1 MHKEKAYP
9 SNNTSIL
16 NSYGFIIALAILL
29 LNDFILKD
37 LYGNWLTGK
46 LSDFAGLFAFSLFFI
61 AFFPKHKQTVLY
73 ATGILFIFWKSPFS
87 QPYINFWNNLS
98 IFSIQR
104 VVDYTDFIALLM
116 LPLAGLY
123 AKIVPKAP
131 ELKLNPILPILVACF
146 AFVATSYHSNVKV
159 DKTYTYPFSK
169 DSLETLINTRLI
181 DSVYA
186 DFKPD
191 SMATNPDTIRLNVLS
206 NFCFHDLKVYVSILE
221 TREKNVQ
228 VKLLSIIHR
237 CPSKKR
243 DKSRLV
249 EELERTVFNQLR
261 R

>member
-1 MHKEKAYP
+1 MENKH
-9 SNNTSIL
+9 IF
-16 NSYGFIIALAILL
+16 NSYGFNIALAILL
-29 LNDFILKD
+29 LNDFILKG

-46 LSDFAGLFAFSLFFI
+46 LSDFAGLFVFSLFFM
-61 AFFPKHKQTVLY
+61 AFFPKHRQIVLY

-87 QPYINFWNNLS
+87 QPSINFWNNLS

-104 VVDYTDFIALLM
+104 VVDYADLFALLM

-123 AKIVPKAP
+123 SKTVSKVPA
-131 ELKLNPILPILVACF
+131 LKFNPILPMLVACF
-146 AFVATSYHSNVKV
+146 ACVATSYHSNVKV
-159 DKTYTYPFSK
+159 DKTYIYPFSK
-169 DSLETLINTRLI
+169 DSLETLINNKLI

-191 SMATNPDTIRLNVLS
+191 SLATNPDTIRLKVLS
-206 NFCFHDLKVYVSILE
+206 DFCFHDLKAYVSIFE

-228 VKLLSIIHR
+228 VKLLSITHR
-237 CPSKKR
+237 CPAKKR
-243 DKSRLV
+243 DKPRLI

>member
-1 MHKEKAYP
+1 MLKEKAYP

-29 LNDFILKD
+29 LNDFLLKD

-61 AFFPKHKQTVLY
+61 AFFPKRKQTVLY
-73 ATGILFIFWKSPFS
+73 SIGILFIFWKSPFS
-87 QPYINFWNNLS
+87 QPIINFWNSLS
-98 IFSIQR
+98 IFSIHR
-104 VVDYTDFIALLM
+104 AVDYADLFALLV

-123 AKIVPKAP
+123 SKTAPKAP
-131 ELKLNPILPILVACF
+131 ALKFNPILPMLVACF
-146 AFVATSYHSNVKV
+146 AFVATSYYSNVKV
-159 DKTYTYPFSK
+159 DKTYNYPFSK
-169 DSLETLINTRLI
+169 DSLETLINTKLI

-186 DFKPD
+186 EFKPD
-191 SMATNPDTIRLNVLS
+191 SIATNPDTIRLNILS
-206 NFCFHDLKVYVSILE
+206 NFCFHDLKAYVSIFE

-228 VKLLSIIHR
+228 IKLLSITHR
-237 CPSKKR
+237 CPIKKR
-243 DKSRLV
+243 DTPRLV

>member
-1 MHKEKAYP
+1 MENKYIF
-9 SNNTSIL
+9 S
-16 NSYGFIIALAILL
+16 SYGFNIALAILL

-46 LSDFAGLFAFSLFFI
+46 LSDFAGLFVFSLFFI
-61 AFFPKHKQTVLY
+61 AFFSKYRQVVLY
-73 ATGILFIFWKSPFS
+73 VTGILFIFWKSPFS
-87 QPYINFWNNLS
+87 QPSINFWNSLS

-104 VVDYTDFIALLM
+104 VVDYTDLFALLV

-123 AKIVPKAP
+123 SKIVSKAP
-131 ELKLNPILPILVACF
+131 ELKFNPILPMMVACL

-159 DKTYTYPFSK
+159 DKTYIYPFSK

-186 DFKPD
+186 NFKPD
-191 SMATNPDTIRLNVLS
+191 SMATNPDTIRLTVLS
-206 NFCFHDLKVYVSILE
+206 GFCFNDLDAYVSIFE

-237 CPSKKR
+237 CPIKKR
-243 DKSRLV
+243 DKPRLV